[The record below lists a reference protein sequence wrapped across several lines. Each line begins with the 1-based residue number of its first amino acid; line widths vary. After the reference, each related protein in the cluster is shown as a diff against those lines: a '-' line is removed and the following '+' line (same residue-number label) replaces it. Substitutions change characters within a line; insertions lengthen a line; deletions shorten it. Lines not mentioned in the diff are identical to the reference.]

1 MHHEHE
7 YTHEHTHSHG
17 DYEHTHEHT
26 HTHGHEHTH
35 EHHHT
40 HEHEHTGTPIEELI
54 AMLKYM
60 TGHNAAHI
68 RETKELAE
76 QLQAEHPEVCRKVL
90 SAVEEFEKGN
100 ALLEEALSGLNG

>member
-1 MHHEHE
+1 MHMHDEDRCCAE
-7 YTHEHTHSHG
+7 SG
-17 DYEHTHEHT
+17 HTHEHT

-40 HEHEHTGTPIEELI
+40 HEHEHAGTPIEELI

-76 QLQAEHPEVCRKVL
+76 QLQAEHPEACRKVL
-90 SAVEEFEKGN
+90 DAVEEFEKGN
-100 ALLEEALSGLNG
+100 TLLEEALSDLNG